1 MRIVVISDEALK
13 TELLAQGV
21 NATAEIIWLSLP
33 EKVTGATCYIDLLF
47 DCTEERINV
56 LQEISSGLTIV
67 NSVNKTCNDLPED
80 LIRINGW
87 PTFLSRSL
95 IEAAC
100 SNEKLKAEAD
110 TIFSFFNK
118 SLEWVPDI
126 IGFISP
132 RVISMII
139 NEAYFTLQDKVTG
152 KDEIDIAMKLG
163 TRYPFGPFEWTQKIG
178 IKNIYS
184 LLSNLSATHKRY
196 EPSELLKQEAEKQ

>member
-1 MRIVVISDEALK
+1 MKIVVISDEALK
-13 TELLAQGV
+13 KELLAQDL
-21 NATAEIIWLSLP
+21 NSAPEIVWLLLP

-47 DCTEERINV
+47 DFTEERINV

-67 NSVNKTCNDLPED
+67 NSVNKTCNYLPED
-80 LIRINGW
+80 FIRINGW
-87 PTFLSRSL
+87 PTFLARPL
-95 IEAAC
+95 IEATC
-100 SNEKLKAEAD
+100 INKTLKAEAEI
-110 TIFSFFNK
+110 IFSFFNK

-139 NEAYFTLQDKVTG
+139 NEAYFTIEDEVTG
-152 KDEIDIAMKLG
+152 KNEIDIAMKLG
-163 TRYPFGPFEWTQKIG
+163 TRYPFGPFEWSKKIG
-178 IKNIYS
+178 VKNVYS

>member
-1 MRIVVISDEALK
+1 M
-13 TELLAQGV
+13 
-21 NATAEIIWLSLP
+21 
-33 EKVTGATCYIDLLF
+33 
-47 DCTEERINV
+47 
-56 LQEISSGLTIV
+56 
-67 NSVNKTCNDLPED
+67 
-80 LIRINGW
+80 
-87 PTFLSRSL
+87 

-118 SLEWVPDI
+118 SIEWVPDI
-126 IGFISP
+126 VGFISP

-139 NEAYFTLQDKVTG
+139 NEAFFTIQDEVTG

-178 IKNIYS
+178 IKNIYV
-184 LLSNLSATHKRY
+184 LLSTLSAIHKRY